1 MDKTSLGSTIAALR
15 KERGMTQ
22 LELAGQLGVTDKAV
36 SKWERGLSCPD
47 LYTFPRLAEILGAS
61 VEELMQVSPVPPKPA
76 GRTAALLSLI
86 FKAVAC
92 AMGAAVT
99 SLAVMGALDTRTGF
113 SLLGIGLLSAGIAL
127 LKERSDSQ

>member
-22 LELAGQLGVTDKAV
+22 LDLARQLGITDKAV

-61 VEELMQVSPVPPKPA
+61 VEELMQVSPAPSEPA

-86 FKAVAC
+86 FRAVVC

-99 SLAVMGALDTRTGF
+99 SLAVMGALDTSTGF

-127 LKERSDSQ
+127 LRERSDSQ

>member
-22 LELAGQLGVTDKAV
+22 LDLARQLGITDKAV

-127 LKERSDSQ
+127 LRERSDSQ

>member
-22 LELAGQLGVTDKAV
+22 LDLGRQLGITDKAV

-61 VEELMQVSPVPPKPA
+61 VEELMQVSPAPSEPA

-86 FKAVAC
+86 FRAVVC

-127 LKERSDSQ
+127 LRERSDSQ

>member
-1 MDKTSLGSTIAALR
+1 
-15 KERGMTQ
+15 MTQ

-86 FKAVAC
+86 FKAVVC

-127 LKERSDSQ
+127 LRERSDSQ

>member
-1 MDKTSLGSTIAALR
+1 MDKTSLGITIAALR

-22 LELAGQLGVTDKAV
+22 LDLARQLGITDKAV

-61 VEELMQVSPVPPKPA
+61 VEELMQVSPAPSEPA

-86 FKAVAC
+86 FRAVVC

-127 LKERSDSQ
+127 LRERSDSQ

>member
-1 MDKTSLGSTIAALR
+1 MDKTSLGGTIAALR

-22 LELAGQLGVTDKAV
+22 LELARQLGVTDKAV

-47 LYTFPRLAEILGAS
+47 LYTFPQLAEILGAS
-61 VEELMQVSPVPPKPA
+61 VEELMQVSPVPREPT

-86 FKAVAC
+86 FKAVVC

-99 SLAVMGALDTRTGF
+99 SLAVMGALDSRTGF

-127 LKERSDSQ
+127 LRERSDSQ

>member
-22 LELAGQLGVTDKAV
+22 LDLARQLGITDKAV

-61 VEELMQVSPVPPKPA
+61 VEELMQVSPAPSEPA

-86 FKAVAC
+86 FRAVVC

-113 SLLGIGLLSAGIAL
+113 SLLGIGLLSAGVAL
-127 LKERSDSQ
+127 LRERSDSQ

>member
-99 SLAVMGALDTRTGF
+99 SLTVMGALDTRTGF

-127 LKERSDSQ
+127 LRERSDSQ

>member
-1 MDKTSLGSTIAALR
+1 
-15 KERGMTQ
+15 
-22 LELAGQLGVTDKAV
+22 
-36 SKWERGLSCPD
+36 
-47 LYTFPRLAEILGAS
+47 
-61 VEELMQVSPVPPKPA
+61 MQVSPVPPKPA

-127 LKERSDSQ
+127 LRERSDSQ

>member
-36 SKWERGLSCPD
+36 SKWVRGLSCPD

-127 LKERSDSQ
+127 LRERSDSQ

>member
-86 FKAVAC
+86 FKAVVC

-127 LKERSDSQ
+127 LRERSDSQ

>member
-22 LELAGQLGVTDKAV
+22 LDLARQLGITDKAV

-61 VEELMQVSPVPPKPA
+61 VEELMQVSPAPSEPA

-86 FKAVAC
+86 FRAVVC
-92 AMGAAVT
+92 AMGAAAT

-127 LKERSDSQ
+127 LRERSDSQ

>member
-22 LELAGQLGVTDKAV
+22 LDLARQLGITDKAV

-61 VEELMQVSPVPPKPA
+61 VEELMQVSPAPSEPA

-86 FKAVAC
+86 FRAVVC

-113 SLLGIGLLSAGIAL
+113 SLLGIGILSAGIAL
-127 LKERSDSQ
+127 LRERSDSQ

>member
-127 LKERSDSQ
+127 LRERSDSQ

>member
-22 LELAGQLGVTDKAV
+22 LDLARQLGITDKAV

-61 VEELMQVSPVPPKPA
+61 VEELMQVSPAPSEPA

-86 FKAVAC
+86 FRAVVC

-99 SLAVMGALDTRTGF
+99 SLAGRYGRAGYPHGFFPAGHRPFICRDCPFEGA
-113 SLLGIGLLSAGIAL
+113 
-127 LKERSDSQ
+127 E

>member
-1 MDKTSLGSTIAALR
+1 
-15 KERGMTQ
+15 MTQ

-127 LKERSDSQ
+127 LRERSDSQ

>member
-61 VEELMQVSPVPPKPA
+61 IEELMQVSPVPPKPA

-127 LKERSDSQ
+127 LRERSDSQ

>member
-22 LELAGQLGVTDKAV
+22 LDLARQLGITDKAV

-61 VEELMQVSPVPPKPA
+61 VEELMQVSPAPSEPA
-76 GRTAALLSLI
+76 GRTAALLSLL
-86 FKAVAC
+86 FRAVVC

-127 LKERSDSQ
+127 LRERSDSQ

>member
-22 LELAGQLGVTDKAV
+22 LDLARQLGITDKAV

-61 VEELMQVSPVPPKPA
+61 VEELMQVSPAPSEPA

-86 FKAVAC
+86 FRAVVC

-127 LKERSDSQ
+127 LRERSDSQ

>member
-15 KERGMTQ
+15 KVRGMTL
-22 LELAGQLGVTDKAV
+22 LELAGLLGVTDKAV

-61 VEELMQVSPVPPKPA
+61 IEELMQVSPVPPKPA

-127 LKERSDSQ
+127 LRERSDSQ